1 MGPALAVRG
10 DLEGASAAMSG
21 LRGILLDL
29 RPLRRH
35 RDFRILLFGQLASG
49 FGRQVT
55 LIALPYQLY
64 VMTRS
69 PLAIGGLALVQLV
82 PLLALSLAG
91 GAMADRIDRR
101 RLLLLT
107 QSSLLVTSALLA
119 IVATLAEPPI
129 LLIYIIAFAAASI
142 SAIDS
147 PTRTSA
153 IYGMVPREELGWA
166 ISIMQAVWQL
176 SQVLG
181 PALGGVLIAVV
192 GLPAAYATDALTFG
206 GSIAALLAI
215 APIPPTIAAT
225 GRTTL
230 AAIREGL
237 AYARRTPAILS
248 TFVVDLDAM
257 IFGLPVALFPILAI
271 DTFHMGA
278 EGVGLMTAAPAAGA
292 LLGAVL
298 TGWVNRVRYRGRAV
312 LLAVFVWGLSIT
324 LFGLSTFFFPLAL
337 VFLAIAGAA
346 DMFSAI
352 FRSTILQVSVPDE
365 LRGRLSA
372 LHLMVVAGGPRVG
385 ELEATG
391 VAAIAGAPFSVI
403 SGGLLSIVGV
413 ALVAWR
419 FPQLAAYDAHAVA
432 REATAALVHLPT
444 TTSRSAE
451 ETKVDAIGS

>member
-1 MGPALAVRG
+1 
-10 DLEGASAAMSG
+10 MSRF
-21 LRGILLDL
+21 RGILLDL

-35 RDFRILLFGQLASG
+35 RDFRILLLGQLASG

-64 VMTRS
+64 ILTHS

-82 PLLALSLAG
+82 PLLAFSLAG
-91 GAMADRIDRR
+91 GAVADRIDRR

-107 QSSLLVTSALLA
+107 QSCLCVTSVLLALLA
-119 IVATLAEPPI
+119 TLADPPI
-129 LLIYIIAFAAASI
+129 LLIYGVAFIAATI

-153 IYGMVPREELGWA
+153 IYRVVPREELGWA

-176 SQVLG
+176 AQVLG
-181 PALGGVLIAVV
+181 PAFGGVLIAVV

-206 GSIAALLAI
+206 VSIAALIAI
-215 APIPPTIAAT
+215 APIPPLVAST
-225 GRTTL
+225 GRNTL

-237 AYARRTPAILS
+237 DYARQTPVILS
-248 TFVVDLDAM
+248 TFVADLDAM

-278 EGVGLMTAAPAAGA
+278 AGVGLMTAAPAAGA

-298 TGWVNRVRYRGRAV
+298 TGWVGRVRYQGRAV
-312 LLAVFVWGLSIT
+312 LVAVFVWGLSIT

-352 FRSTILQVSVPDE
+352 FRGTILQVSVPDE

-385 ELEATG
+385 DLEATG

-403 SGGLLSIVGV
+403 SGGLVSIIGI

-419 FPQLAAYDAHAVA
+419 FPQLAAYDARQV
-432 REATAALVHLPT
+432 
-444 TTSRSAE
+444 AE
-451 ETKVDAIGS
+451 EAASADLVPTPAMASSITEERKFEPTRS